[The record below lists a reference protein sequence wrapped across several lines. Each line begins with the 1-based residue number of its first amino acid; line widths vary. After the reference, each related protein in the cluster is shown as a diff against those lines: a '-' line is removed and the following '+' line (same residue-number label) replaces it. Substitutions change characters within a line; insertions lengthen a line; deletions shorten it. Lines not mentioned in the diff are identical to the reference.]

1 MNILKTNVLDVS
13 GKQRNYP
20 KKKDLKTRKHKGN
33 DNVVKFEHSSE
44 LLGNSRV
51 VLSGENSEPKY
62 SNYLCFVVSV
72 QTNKL
77 MSEYGGKYGGIA
89 YTESQQQTH
98 DLIKSLHESGLGY
111 RRIAQLLNSK
121 NITTLTGKEWKGNHV
136 FAVLKRYRQREERL
150 SRREEVFEPEISKFE
165 VRWERNY

>member
-1 MNILKTNVLDVS
+1 M
-13 GKQRNYP
+13 
-20 KKKDLKTRKHKGN
+20 
-33 DNVVKFEHSSE
+33 
-44 LLGNSRV
+44 
-51 VLSGENSEPKY
+51 LSGENSEPKY

-111 RRIAQLLNSK
+111 RRIAQHLNSK

>member
-1 MNILKTNVLDVS
+1 MIDGFNNNHRSNLF
-13 GKQRNYP
+13 GY
-20 KKKDLKTRKHKGN
+20 
-33 DNVVKFEHSSE
+33 
-44 LLGNSRV
+44 SRV
-51 VLSGENSEPKY
+51 VLTGKNSEPKY

-89 YTESQQQTH
+89 YTDSQRKTH
-98 DLIKSLHESGLGY
+98 DLIKSLHNSGLGY
-111 RRIAQLLNSK
+111 RRIAQHLNAK

-150 SRREEVFEPEISKFE
+150 EFINREYEPEWSKME
-165 VRWERNY
+165 VRWEKNFCD

>member
-1 MNILKTNVLDVS
+1 M
-13 GKQRNYP
+13 
-20 KKKDLKTRKHKGN
+20 
-33 DNVVKFEHSSE
+33 
-44 LLGNSRV
+44 
-51 VLSGENSEPKY
+51 SGENSEPKY

-111 RRIAQLLNSK
+111 RRIAHHLNSK

-136 FAVLKRYRQREERL
+136 FAVLKRHREREERL
-150 SRREEVFEPEISKFE
+150 SRKEEAFEPEISKFE
-165 VRWERNY
+165 VRWERDQD

>member
-1 MNILKTNVLDVS
+1 MS
-13 GKQRNYP
+13 GK
-20 KKKDLKTRKHKGN
+20 
-33 DNVVKFEHSSE
+33 
-44 LLGNSRV
+44 
-51 VLSGENSEPKY
+51 NSEPKY

-77 MSEYGGKYGGIA
+77 MSEYGGKYGGIE
-89 YTESQQQTH
+89 YTESQQQTR
-98 DLIKSLHESGLGY
+98 DIIKSLHECGLGQ
-111 RRIAQLLNSK
+111 RRIAQHLNSK

-165 VRWERNY
+165 VRWERSY

>member
-1 MNILKTNVLDVS
+1 MVIRVVIAGESRGATFEGKIIDYIGDVS
-13 GKQRNYP
+13 SP
-20 KKKDLKTRKHKGN
+20 LTPHKRYC
-33 DNVVKFEHSSE
+33 
-44 LLGNSRV
+44 RV

-98 DLIKSLHESGLGY
+98 DIIKSLHESGLGY
-111 RRIAQLLNSK
+111 RRIAHHLNSK
-121 NITTLTGKEWKGNHV
+121 NISTLTGKEWKGNQV
-136 FAVLKRYRQREERL
+136 FAVLKRYRQREESL
-150 SRREEVFEPEISKFE
+150 Q
-165 VRWERNY
+165 

>member
-1 MNILKTNVLDVS
+1 MLRTILLSKCIILFFRVTQTHLGSLNNCHVKNNWRPAPQLKYS
-13 GKQRNYP
+13 G
-20 KKKDLKTRKHKGN
+20 H
-33 DNVVKFEHSSE
+33 
-44 LLGNSRV
+44 SRV

-111 RRIAQLLNSK
+111 RRIAQHLNSK

>member
-1 MNILKTNVLDVS
+1 M
-13 GKQRNYP
+13 
-20 KKKDLKTRKHKGN
+20 
-33 DNVVKFEHSSE
+33 
-44 LLGNSRV
+44 
-51 VLSGENSEPKY
+51 SGENSEPKY

-98 DLIKSLHESGLGY
+98 DLIKSLNESGLGY
-111 RRIAQLLNSK
+111 RRIAHHLNSK

-150 SRREEVFEPEISKFE
+150 SRREEVFEPEISRFE
-165 VRWERNY
+165 VRWERDQD